1 MGDTDMGMTTVFK
14 SENQPD
20 WGMGIVLED
29 GADHWVLYFEHG
41 GRKKFIKSKTKGLV
55 PVILEPKA
63 MAALETKSHSR
74 AAQLRPGAKP
84 KAKKKPGLP
93 KKAVARFD
101 TLAQQ
106 ILFFE
111 KLFPGGF
118 EGERFTK
125 DERGVEGVVGKGGNK
140 TTAIATAREELSAA
154 RFASA
159 TPEELFESATKVL
172 KGTNIVFPIE
182 GAIPFVGMDARGRA
196 NAVAGLNQLLH
207 GEGDYGLRVERFT
220 SAVAL
225 KDKKGQA
232 KIVSWPFATVFG
244 ALFNPATCSCV
255 KPAPFASQAA
265 TLGLTVEKAQP
276 VTARGYQQFHEVVTL
291 TQTKLL
297 EAGQKP
303 RDLLDVA
310 AFIWRTHAEK
320 PTETV

>member
-1 MGDTDMGMTTVFK
+1 MTATVFK
-14 SENQPD
+14 SETQPD
-20 WGMGIVLED
+20 WGMGLVVED

-55 PVILEPKA
+55 AVTLDAKA
-63 MAALETKSHSR
+63 LASLETKSHSR
-74 AAQLRPGAKP
+74 HAMAKPGAKP
-84 KAKKKPGLP
+84 KPRKIGLP
-93 KKAVARFD
+93 KKAVARFE

-118 EGERFTK
+118 GGEAFVNQ
-125 DERGVEGVVGKGGNK
+125 ERGVLGAPVGKSGNK
-140 TTAIATAREELSAA
+140 TIAMAAAKEELSAA

-159 TPEELFESATKVL
+159 TPAELFESAAKVL

-182 GAIPFVGMDARGRA
+182 GAIPFVGLDEKARA
-196 NAVAGLNQLLH
+196 AAVTGLKQLLH
-207 GEGDYGLRVERFT
+207 GEGDYGLRVERFAN
-220 SAVAL
+220 SVGL

-232 KIVSWPFATVFG
+232 KIVSWPMATVFG
-244 ALFNPATCSCV
+244 ALFNPTTFSCI
-255 KPAPFASQAA
+255 KPTPFASQAA
-265 TLGLTVEKAQP
+265 TLGLVVEQKQP

-291 TQTKLL
+291 TQAKLL

-303 RDLLDVA
+303 RDLMDVS

-320 PTETV
+320 PTEAV